1 MSLVLPI
8 TRRIISTNSL
18 LNLNLNYLIPL
29 LNTFSNN
36 KLTIITI
43 NSNSTST
50 SSSLLLLTSSTS
62 SIINSSSLLS
72 FLPFSFPS
80 ISTIFP
86 EETLNNLRELLP
98 PWVLAVPKSK
108 TTHSAKSMRSANKGL
123 KEQQS

>member
-8 TRRIISTNSL
+8 TRRIISNNSL
-18 LNLNLNYLIPL
+18 LNLNLYHLIPL

-36 KLTIITI
+36 KLSIITI
-43 NSNSTST
+43 NSNSSST
-50 SSSLLLLTSSTS
+50 SSSLLLTSSTS

-72 FLPFSFPS
+72 LLPFSFPS
-80 ISTIFP
+80 ISSIFP